1 MHKESLS
8 VIIQKVLSWLLS
20 PDTAAG
26 WFKKKNILC
35 ESVDLVW
42 GASVGV
48 NTFSKVTENTKQRQT
63 AYIS

>member
-26 WFKKKNILC
+26 WFNVLC